1 MTSDWL
7 LLEESLRRL
16 RIDLANAKD
25 LGASLQALNLAER
38 ALLFFPVEPKI
49 REVFDFPT
57 SSPDSGLGASDVKA
71 RLEVPAGL
79 EIPKIWEA
87 LIREFVTESL
97 RNWRAHGRESRAE
110 RKFLNKPDVYQVLL
124 RVWITS
130 TSVILTFEDDGP
142 GLNPGQVLSRAEELE
157 LLASDERRRLEDE
170 LRKGNAAPVYQLLF
184 KDGLSTNLS
193 PDEESGRGMGLA
205 RLSSESVRLGA
216 VISAGKSAQMGGL
229 VLRLEIPSKGIGLRV
244 KGVDSKDE
252 LFTWEGVDDSSPF
265 KLFSK
270 LPSESASWAR
280 ERFGTASVGWVS
292 VEPWVP
298 GASGFRSGG
307 LVVTR
312 GPNGEVRT

>member
-1 MTSDWL
+1 MNSDWL

-38 ALLFFPVEPKI
+38 ALLFFPLEPKI

-57 SSPDSGLGASDVKA
+57 SGPLAGDVSA

-79 EIPKIWEA
+79 EIPKIWES

-110 RKFLNKPDVYQVLL
+110 RKFLNKPEAYRVLL

-130 TSVILTFEDDGP
+130 NSVVLSFEDDGP
-142 GLNPGQVLSRAEELE
+142 GLNPAQVFNRAEELA
-157 LLASDERRRLEDE
+157 LLVSDERRRLEEE
-170 LRKGNAAPVYQLLF
+170 LRKGNAEPVYQLLF
-184 KDGLSTNLS
+184 RDGLSTNLA
-193 PDEESGRGMGLA
+193 PDEESGRGMGLS
-205 RLSSESVRLGA
+205 RLASESSRLGA
-216 VISAGKSAQMGGL
+216 WITAGKSSQMGGL
-229 VLRLEIPSKGIGLRV
+229 ALRLELPSKGIGLKV
-244 KGVDSKDE
+244 KMVNSSDE
-252 LFTWEGVDDSSPF
+252 LFTWEGVDDFSPF

-270 LPSESASWAR
+270 LPSENAAWAR
-280 ERFGTASVGWVS
+280 ERFGTSSVGWVS

-312 GPNGEVRT
+312 GPNGEVRA